1 MIKFIGVKAIMEP
14 TYDTKY
20 KEPINTK
27 GKRNASEK

>member
-1 MIKFIGVKAIMEP
+1 MEP